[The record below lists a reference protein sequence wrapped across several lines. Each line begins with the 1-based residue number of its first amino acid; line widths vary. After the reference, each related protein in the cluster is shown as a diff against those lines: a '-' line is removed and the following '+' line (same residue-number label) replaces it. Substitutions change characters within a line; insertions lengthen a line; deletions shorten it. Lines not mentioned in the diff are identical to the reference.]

1 MCYSILNDRG
11 RCFSFDSRGSGY
23 GRGEG
28 AATIVLKRLDAALQD
43 GDRVRAVICNTGVN
57 QDGKTSGIA
66 VPNQEAQQ
74 DLIRSVYRSVGLD
87 PKDVGYVEAHGTGTV
102 IGDAI
107 EINSISNVFCQESGR
122 AEALMVG
129 SIKPNIGHLES
140 SSGIAGIIKAV
151 LVLEN
156 GKIPANL
163 NLEELKPDLDLE
175 ALKISVCGIVSL
187 VT

>member
-1 MCYSILNDRG
+1 
-11 RCFSFDSRGSGY
+11 
-23 GRGEG
+23 
-28 AATIVLKRLDAALQD
+28 
-43 GDRVRAVICNTGVN
+43 
-57 QDGKTSGIA
+57 
-66 VPNQEAQQ
+66 
-74 DLIRSVYRSVGLD
+74 
-87 PKDVGYVEAHGTGTV
+87 
-102 IGDAI
+102 
-107 EINSISNVFCQESGR
+107 
-122 AEALMVG
+122 MVG

-175 ALKISVCGIVSL
+175 ALNIRVCGIVSL